1 MWKLIV
7 LLFASTAV
15 AQSGSADAVQATTPS
30 MTFDVASVRPVK
42 MGPGVPY
49 GAVFFR
55 PFNSSHLTGTSD
67 LRGLLQDAFAVEYY
81 RIAGYDQISP
91 DIRQSV
97 YAIQAR
103 SGEDADSRLAKL
115 PNAQRRAEQEHMYQA
130 LLIDRFQLKFHW
142 EDRIVPGYRLVISK
156 HMPKLSPAGSLPP
169 DPNLA
174 KTRVGPDMVP
184 AVIYQHRD
192 DRGGTLYTGRGAGL
206 ADIAFK
212 LALPMGAPVQ
222 DATGLSGRYD
232 FDLRLPDRT
241 PGDSPQDN
249 QASIIDA
256 VQVQLGIH
264 LGAAKIKQKVLVI
277 DHVEPPSP
285 N

>member
-7 LLFASTAV
+7 VLFASTAA
-15 AQSGSADAVQATTPS
+15 AQSGSADAVQGTTPS
-30 MTFDVASVRPVK
+30 MTFDVASIRPVK
-42 MGPGVPY
+42 IGPGVAY
-49 GAVFFR
+49 GAVFFW

-67 LRGLLQDAFAVEYY
+67 LRGLLQNAFAVEYY

-97 YAIQAR
+97 YTIQAH
-103 SGEDADSRLAKL
+103 SGEDTDSRLAKL
-115 PNAQRRAEQEHMYQA
+115 PNAQRRAAQEHMYQA

-142 EDRIVPGYRLVISK
+142 EDSIVPGYRLVTSK
-156 HMPKLSPAGSLPP
+156 HKPKLSPAGSLPP

-174 KTRVGPDMVP
+174 KMRVGPDMVP

-192 DRGGTLYTGRGAGL
+192 DRGGTVYIGRRASL
-206 ADIAFK
+206 ADIALNVAFQ
-212 LALPMGAPVQ
+212 MGAPVQ
-222 DATGLSGRYD
+222 DATGLGGKYD

-249 QASIIDA
+249 QASIVEA
-256 VQVQLGIH
+256 VQDQLG
-264 LGAAKIKQKVLVI
+264 LRLEAAKITQKVLVI